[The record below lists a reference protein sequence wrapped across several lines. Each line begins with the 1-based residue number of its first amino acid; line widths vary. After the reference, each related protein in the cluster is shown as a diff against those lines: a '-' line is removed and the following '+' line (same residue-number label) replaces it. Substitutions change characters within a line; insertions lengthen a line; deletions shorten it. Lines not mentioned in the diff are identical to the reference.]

1 MKPKLWFK
9 RFALLILLYVFSF
22 TNKLKKIYLLSP
34 KTFNKEALGGEIH
47 PLERLV
53 ILGRK
58 GHCDVKGGF
67 AYVSERALPDAK
79 IVVEKW

>member
-1 MKPKLWFK
+1 MLCPCIICTKNK
-9 RFALLILLYVFSF
+9 ILKILPSF
-22 TNKLKKIYLLSP
+22 RS
-34 KTFNKEALGGEIH
+34 TFNKEALGGEIH